1 MIGKLLHVLAGLAQ
15 LVPLILKKLRE
26 FKINKQEQ
34 ILNETDITSDNS
46 IMDSARKLHESKKE

>member
-1 MIGKLLHVLAGLAQ
+1 VIGKLLHVLAGLAQ